1 MNNFKHIEINIWK
14 ACNNRCKFCMSSK
27 SKDWDSKFTTL
38 DVLKQKID
46 SYAKKWY
53 NSIWFLWWDI
63 SIHPQIIDI
72 ISYCKNNWFI
82 NINIVTNGV
91 KFSDYEFTKKVVEA
105 WLTRVNFSIHS
116 HLDEV
121 EDYLTQV
128 KGGLKK
134 KLKAIDNF
142 NEFYNNWLLRDN
154 LSINIVLNRKNLD
167 TIIETVLYFYK
178 VKKIN
183 DIRINFIWLND
194 DNKENWEELTL
205 SYSDFSN
212 YMKKLVYISLKYN
225 IRITFDTIP
234 PCIFYSMDKENYR
247 ALLVRFLGENLDYI
261 SDIDNINNNDQFNW
275 KERKKD
281 ILKTQFDQCESCIY
295 KISCQWVRK
304 SYKEIYWWAEF
315 SPIKIINSKEKKIK
329 QTNVE
334 NNNKKYSLDDFDD
347 KIKIYYKENKEILDK
362 YNYINNFISKL
373 D

>member
-1 MNNFKHIEINIWK
+1 MNNFKHIEINIGK

-46 SYAKKWY
+46 SYAKKGY
-53 NSIWFLWWDI
+53 NSIGFLGGDI

-72 ISYCKNNWFI
+72 ISYCKNNGFI

-105 WLTRVNFSIHS
+105 GLTRVNFSIHS

-142 NEFYNNWLLRDN
+142 NEFYNNGLLRDN

-295 KISCQWVRK
+295 KISCQGVRK
-304 SYKEIYWWAEF
+304 SYKEIYGGAEF